1 MRQVV
6 FVRSDYSL
14 TPSGDL
20 DNRRGMKS
28 SPVGFASVEY
38 IVSNTCIAEAW
49 KKVRSNKGA
58 PGVDNISIERF
69 PKWGRPKWK
78 GIKQQILEGSYKP
91 TPVLRVEIPKE
102 SGGVRKLG
110 IPCVLDRVIMQSIAQ
125 VLGDLFNPTF
135 SEASYG
141 YRPGRSVQQAARQA
155 QEYYRQ
161 GYTHQIVID
170 LEKFFDTV
178 NHDILMVQVAGPVKD
193 KDLLKLIGRFL
204 RAGVMVEGRLQPT
217 RIGVP
222 QGSPVSPILSNI
234 LLDVLDKELERRGHK
249 FIRYADDSAIFVKS
263 KRAGERVLESVSR
276 YLERRLKVKVNQC
289 KSKVGRVKESSVLG
303 FQIHLKKLRTLDC
316 KVKGFK
322 QELKHITRRCPG
334 ISIMSRI
341 VRLKQYVQGWM
352 AHYGCGLKYDDAVE
366 LDGWIRRR
374 LRMCYW
380 KQWRRPRRRIREL
393 IKLGVRKP
401 DAISM
406 GLSRKSYWRLSK
418 TLATNA
424 GLNNAHFDKIGLIS
438 MRTLW
443 CKIHHPVTAR

>member
-1 MRQVV
+1 M
-6 FVRSDYSL
+6 SLSNSL
-14 TPSGDL
+14 TPTGDVGAW
-20 DNRRGMKS
+20 RVMES
-28 SPVGFASVEY
+28 SLVDFASVEY
-38 IVSNTCIAEAW
+38 IVSNASIAEAW
-49 KKVRSNKGA
+49 KKVRSNKGV
-58 PGVDNISIERF
+58 PGVDGISIEKF
-69 PKWGRPKWK
+69 PTWGRPQWNE
-78 GIKQQILEGSYKP
+78 IKKQLREGSYVP
-91 TPVLRVEIPKE
+91 SPALRVEIPKE

-110 IPCVLDRVIMQSIAQ
+110 IPCVLDRVIMQSIAK

-135 SEASYG
+135 SESSYG

-161 GYTHQIVID
+161 GYIHQIDID

-178 NHDILMVQVAGPVKD
+178 NHDVLMVQVARKVKD

-204 RAGVMVEGRLQPT
+204 RAGVMVNGRLQPT

-249 FIRYADDSAIFVKS
+249 FIRYADDLAIFVKS
-263 KRAGERVLESVSR
+263 KRAGERVLESTSR
-276 YLERRLKVKVNQC
+276 YLERKLKVKVNQS
-289 KSKVGRVKESSVLG
+289 KSKVGLVKQSSVLG
-303 FQIHLKKLRTLDC
+303 FQIHRKKLRTLER

-322 QELKHITRRCPG
+322 RELKRITRRCPG

-352 AHYGCGLKYDDAVE
+352 AHYGGGLKYDDAVE

-393 IKLGVRKP
+393 MKLGVRKRE
-401 DAISM
+401 AIYL

-418 TLATNA
+418 TLAINA
-424 GLNNAHFDKIGLIS
+424 GLSNAHFDKIGLIS
-438 MRTLW
+438 VRTLW
-443 CKIHHPVTAR
+443 CKIHHPATAR